1 MTTDKYVIHLVKCA
15 LKNEQPKEKP
25 ENLSWGKIFSL
36 ANKHMIANMIW
47 YSVNKLIVKPDSEL
61 WKKWTELKNKAIV
74 KDITQKNEYKKIFE
88 TFDKEQIRC
97 MPVKGIFL
105 KKMYPKSDFR
115 TMSDIDILIDTENAD
130 KAGNVMLA
138 LGYAC
143 ESKEK
148 SHHDVYFKAPVMN
161 IEIHRQLFSDISA
174 NHFCQYYKD
183 VFIKAEK
190 MEGFELAYKMTDEEF
205 YIYTLAH
212 FYKHYSNG
220 GNGIRSVMDV
230 YVMNNSIYEKLD
242 KKSLN
247 CKLKKLQL
255 LDFRNEMTD
264 LSEMW
269 FGNGKETPEL
279 KKISEYIIGSG
290 TYGTIF
296 NSVNNQIKKKGRAGY
311 FIYCAFPPLYLMKN
325 NYPILKKVPFLLP
338 ILWIWRLISSLV
350 TKRNIVMFKLKAIFQ
365 RTKI

>member
-15 LKNEQPKEKP
+15 LKKEQPKEKP
-25 ENLSWGKIFSL
+25 ENLSWDKIFSL

-47 YSVNKLIVKPDSEL
+47 YSVEKLKSKPETEL
-61 WKKWTELKNKAIV
+61 WKKWTELKNMTIV
-74 KDITQKNEYKKIFE
+74 KDITQRNEYKKIIAAFA
-88 TFDKEQIRC
+88 KEQIRC

-105 KKMYPKSDFR
+105 KKMYPRADFR

-130 KAGNVMLA
+130 KAENIMLA

-143 ESKEK
+143 ESKER

-174 NHFCQYYKD
+174 KNLSQYYKD

-190 MEGFELAYKMTDEEF
+190 IDGCEFAYKMTDEEF
-205 YIYTLAH
+205 YIYILAH

-220 GNGIRSVMDV
+220 GSGIRSVMDI
-230 YVMNNSIYEKLD
+230 YVLNHSIYEGLDKQCLNDKLD
-242 KKSLN
+242 NLE
-247 CKLKKLQL
+247 L
-255 LDFRNEMTD
+255 LDFRNKITD

-269 FGNGKETPEL
+269 FDKNKETPEL
-279 KKISEYIIGSG
+279 IKISEYIIGSG
-290 TYGTIF
+290 TYGTRL
-296 NSVNNQIKKKGRAGY
+296 NNVNNQIKKKGKAGY
-311 FIYCAFPPLYLMKN
+311 FIYCAFPPLYFMKN

-338 ILWIWRLISSLV
+338 ILWIWRLISSLI
-350 TKRNIVMFKLKAIFQ
+350 TKRNVVIFKLKAIFK

>member
-25 ENLSWGKIFSL
+25 ENLSWDKIFSL

-47 YSVNKLIVKPDSEL
+47 YSVNKLTVPDSEL
-61 WKKWTELKNKAIV
+61 WKKWTELKNMAIV
-74 KDITQKNEYKKIFE
+74 KDITQRNEYKKIIAA
-88 TFDKEQIRC
+88 FDNEQIRC

-105 KKMYPKSDFR
+105 KKLYPKSDFR
-115 TMSDIDILIDTENAD
+115 TMSDIDILIDTKNAD
-130 KAGNVMLA
+130 KAENIMLA
-138 LGYAC
+138 LGYTC
-143 ESKEK
+143 ESKGK
-148 SHHDVYFKAPVMN
+148 SYCDKYFKVPVMN

-190 MEGFELAYKMTDEEF
+190 INGFELAYKMTDEEF

-290 TYGTIF
+290 TYGTML
-296 NSVNNQIKKKGRAGY
+296 NNVNNQIKKKGRAGY
-311 FIYCAFPPLYLMKN
+311 FIYCAFPPLSHMKKL
-325 NYPILKKVPFLLP
+325 YPALNKAPFLLL
-338 ILWIWRLISSLV
+338 ILWVWRLVSALI
-350 TKRNIVMFKLKAIFQ
+350 TKQNIVSFKVKAIFQ
-365 RTKI
+365 KNKI

>member
-1 MTTDKYVIHLVKCA
+1 
-15 LKNEQPKEKP
+15 
-25 ENLSWGKIFSL
+25 
-36 ANKHMIANMIW
+36 
-47 YSVNKLIVKPDSEL
+47 
-61 WKKWTELKNKAIV
+61 
-74 KDITQKNEYKKIFE
+74 
-88 TFDKEQIRC
+88 

-130 KAGNVMLA
+130 KAGNIMLA
-138 LGYAC
+138 LGYTC

-148 SHHDVYFKAPVMN
+148 SHHDVYFKEPVMN

-174 NHFCQYYKD
+174 NNLSQYYKD

-190 MEGFELAYKMTDEEF
+190 TDGFKFAYKMTDEEF

-220 GNGIRSVMDV
+220 GSGIRSVMDV
-230 YVMNNSIYEKLD
+230 YVMNNSIYEKLN

-247 CKLKKLQL
+247 GKLKKLQL
-255 LDFRNEMTD
+255 LNFRNEMTA

-269 FGNGKETPEL
+269 FGISKETPEL

-290 TYGTIF
+290 TYGTML
-296 NSVNNQIKKKGRAGY
+296 NNVNNQIKKKGKAGY
-311 FIYCAFPPLYLMKN
+311 FIYCTFPPLYLMKN
-325 NYPILKKVPFLLP
+325 NYPILKKVPLLLP
-338 ILWIWRLISSLV
+338 VLWIWRLITSLI
-350 TKRNIVMFKLKAIFQ
+350 TKRNIVMFKLRAVFQ
-365 RTKI
+365 RTKF